1 MPSLKYPADLA
12 QVPPRAMFTVMGES
26 MIRIVIDLDGNTE
39 LAPIE
44 TGYSKKHAFKVK
56 VTLVDPEEVDSQETY
71 TSNTSNRTA
80 KRSTLGSLLDNVAQ
94 AVTRVVSVS
103 RPQS

>member
-1 MPSLKYPADLA
+1 MPFPKYPADLV
-12 QVPPRAMFTVMGES
+12 QIPPRAIFTVMGES
-26 MIRIVIDLDGNTE
+26 MIRIVHDLDGNTD
-39 LAPIE
+39 LTPIE
-44 TGYSKKHAFKVK
+44 TDYSKKHAFKVK

-71 TSNTSNRTA
+71 TSHTSDRTA
-80 KRSTLGSLLDNVAQ
+80 KRSALGSLLDNVAQ